1 MTYSYSSPF
10 IHNLLTVL
18 FTFKWKVPLCQDKKK
33 LSRKLMIELNKT
45 KKNKSFTRQ
54 IYYRNDFSIIM

>member
-45 KKNKSFTRQ
+45 KKVFHTS
-54 IYYRNDFSIIM
+54 DLLSE